1 MHDASHDNGATGAL
15 AAVAGEGYGHAVRL
29 AAQALVEGNLDEFLR
44 WYGAAFENTCEHID
58 LTWAASPVEAFR
70 YCRERGHDSYQSF
83 TLAAL
88 VALADELVRSRGG
101 VTNAAIEAVRLQIP
115 PRSVR

>member
-1 MHDASHDNGATGAL
+1 MHDTTNSPAPL
-15 AAVAGEGYGHAVRL
+15 AVAAGEGYEPAVRL
-29 AAQALVEGNLDEFLR
+29 AAQALAEGNLEEFLR
-44 WYGAAFENTCEHID
+44 WYGAAFEDTCEHID
-58 LTWAASPVEAFR
+58 LTWADTPAEAFWYR
-70 YCRERGHDSYQSF
+70 RERGHDSYQSF

-115 PRSVR
+115 PRSLR